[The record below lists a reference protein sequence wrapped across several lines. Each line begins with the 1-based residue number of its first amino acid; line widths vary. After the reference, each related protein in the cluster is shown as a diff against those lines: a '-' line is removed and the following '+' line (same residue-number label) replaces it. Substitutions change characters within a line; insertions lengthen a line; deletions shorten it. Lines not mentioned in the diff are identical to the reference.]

1 MVIGVYVRKDHLS
14 KVKHAPITRASSK
27 NSLSDMTRMTS
38 ARIAGFTILFYMAIG
53 VIVTVLINR
62 ATSIEGTAA
71 ILARIAEHA
80 TDVRVAVLLELLECF
95 SAVVLAVVLYVITR
109 DEGHELAMLA
119 MACRVGEGV
128 LGAIGIQKT
137 LGLLW
142 IATAG
147 AGTGGL
153 DVATAKTLG
162 EYLLMPSQS
171 AMIGAPFF
179 AVGSMI
185 FSYLLLRGRIVPVSL
200 AWLGVLAS
208 VLLVVGLPLQLAG
221 FFRGPMTGYIWLPM
235 VVFQIP
241 LGLWLLIKGVATP
254 ARRQSA

>member
-1 MVIGVYVRKDHLS
+1 
-14 KVKHAPITRASSK
+14 
-27 NSLSDMTRMTS
+27 
-38 ARIAGFTILFYMAIG
+38 MAIG
-53 VIVTVLINR
+53 IAVTVLINR
-62 ATSIEGTAA
+62 ATNTEGTAA

-80 TDVRVAVLLELLECF
+80 SDVRVAVLLELLECF
-95 SAVVLAVVLYVITR
+95 SAVVLAVVLYGITR

-128 LGAIGIQKT
+128 LGAIGIRNT

-142 IATAG
+142 LATAG
-147 AGTGGL
+147 AEAGGP
-153 DVATAKTLG
+153 DVATTKMLG
-162 EYLLMPSQS
+162 EYSLMPSQS

-208 VLLVVGLPLQLAG
+208 VLLVVGLPLQLVG
-221 FFRGPMTGYIWLPM
+221 FLKGPMTGYIWLPM
-235 VVFQIP
+235 IAFQIP
-241 LGLWLLIKGVATP
+241 LGLWLLIKGVSTP
-254 ARRQSA
+254 ATR

>member
-1 MVIGVYVRKDHLS
+1 
-14 KVKHAPITRASSK
+14 
-27 NSLSDMTRMTS
+27 MTRMTN

-53 VIVTVLINR
+53 VTVMVLMNR
-62 ATSIEGTAA
+62 ATSTEGTAA

-80 TDVRVAVLLELLECF
+80 SDVRYAVLLELLECF
-95 SAVVLAVVLYVITR
+95 SAVVLAVALYWITR

-128 LGAIGIQKT
+128 LGAVGLRNT

-142 IATAG
+142 LATAEAG
-147 AGTGGL
+147 AGGP
-153 DVATAKTLG
+153 DVVTANRLG

-171 AMIGAPFF
+171 AMNIGGLFF

-208 VLLVVGLPLQLAG
+208 VLLVVGLPLQIAG
-221 FFRGPMTGYIWLPM
+221 FFKGPMTGYIWLPM
-235 VVFQIP
+235 VAFQIP
-241 LGLWLLIKGVATP
+241 LGLWLLIKGAATP
-254 ARRQSA
+254 TRRQSA

>member
-1 MVIGVYVRKDHLS
+1 
-14 KVKHAPITRASSK
+14 
-27 NSLSDMTRMTS
+27 MTRTTD
-38 ARIAGFTILFYMAIG
+38 ARIAGFAILFYMAIG

-62 ATSIEGTAA
+62 ATSTEGTAA
-71 ILARIAEHA
+71 ILARISEHA
-80 TDVRVAVLLELLECF
+80 SDVRVAILLELLECF
-95 SAVVLAVVLYVITR
+95 SAVVLAVMLYGLTR

-119 MACRVGEGV
+119 MVCRVGEG
-128 LGAIGIQKT
+128 LIGAMGIQKT

-142 IATAG
+142 LATPRAVVGGPDIATAN
-147 AGTGGL
+147 
-153 DVATAKTLG
+153 TLG
-162 EYLLMPSQS
+162 DFLLMPSQS

-200 AWLGVLAS
+200 AWFGLLAS

-221 FFRGPMTGYIWLPM
+221 FLRGPITGYIWLPM
-235 VVFQIP
+235 IAFQIP
-241 LGLWLLIKGVATP
+241 LGLWLLIKGIAKP

>member
-1 MVIGVYVRKDHLS
+1 L
-14 KVKHAPITRASSK
+14 
-27 NSLSDMTRMTS
+27 
-38 ARIAGFTILFYMAIG
+38 ILFYMAIG
-53 VIVTVLINR
+53 IAVTVLINR
-62 ATSIEGTAA
+62 ATNTEGTAA

-80 TDVRVAVLLELLECF
+80 LDVRVAVLLELLECF
-95 SAVVLAVVLYVITR
+95 SAVVLAVVLYGITR

-128 LGAIGIQKT
+128 IAAIGIRNT

-142 IATAG
+142 LATAG
-147 AGTGGL
+147 AGAGGP
-153 DVATAKTLG
+153 DVATANTLG
-162 EYLLMPSQS
+162 EYLMMPSQS

-208 VLLVVGLPLQLAG
+208 VLLVVGLPLQLVG
-221 FFRGPMTGYIWLPM
+221 FLKGPMTGYIWLPM
-235 VVFQIP
+235 IAFQIP
-241 LGLWLLIKGVATP
+241 LGLWLLIKGVSTP
-254 ARRQSA
+254 ATR